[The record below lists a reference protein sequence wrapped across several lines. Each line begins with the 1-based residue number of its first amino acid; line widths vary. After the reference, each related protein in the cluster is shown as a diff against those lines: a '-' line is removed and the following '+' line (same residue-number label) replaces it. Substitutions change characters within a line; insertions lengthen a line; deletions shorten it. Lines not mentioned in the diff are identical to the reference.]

1 MPHLNAPNFMKK
13 NHFKLFPIYTYHNF
27 TQVVSGFLAKY
38 RDFYCYNIRLD
49 QNIDLLVSII
59 SLFIFNTF
67 SQKKENHLFLSL
79 LKAWTTSL
87 TSSVSKIFFS
97 RCISLSSSPFFSFIS
112 SYLCLALSSSKHYK
126 TFCSFS
132 LKFLGLCSL
141 SLFFMFFSR
150 TEVIFE

>member
-1 MPHLNAPNFMKK
+1 MKK

-49 QNIDLLVSII
+49 QNIDLLVSI

-79 LKAWTTSL
+79 LKA
-87 TSSVSKIFFS
+87 
-97 RCISLSSSPFFSFIS
+97 
-112 SYLCLALSSSKHYK
+112 
-126 TFCSFS
+126 
-132 LKFLGLCSL
+132 
-141 SLFFMFFSR
+141 
-150 TEVIFE
+150 

>member
-1 MPHLNAPNFMKK
+1 MLQILWKRITLSYF
-13 NHFKLFPIYTYHNF
+13 LFTHIIILLTNVF
-27 TQVVSGFLAKY
+27 WLSIETFIVTT
-38 RDFYCYNIRLD
+38 LD
-49 QNIDLLVSII
+49 WIIIDLLVSI

-67 SQKKENHLFLSL
+67 SQEKENHLFLSL

-141 SLFFMFFSR
+141 SLWFMFFSR